1 MDTLRRPELRH
12 SPIKKLELLAY
23 ALLTAGFVLM
33 VLGIF
38 EVGGLFN
45 VGLGFAMVWIGYLT
59 TFANDTRLLRNE
71 EDEFRRQLDDL

>member
-1 MDTLRRPELRH
+1 
-12 SPIKKLELLAY
+12 
-23 ALLTAGFVLM
+23 M

-45 VGLGFAMVWIGYLT
+45 VGLGFGMVWLGCFT
-59 TFANDTRLLRNE
+59 MFAGDRRLLRNE

>member
-1 MDTLRRPELRH
+1 METLRRPELRP
-12 SPIKKLELLAY
+12 SPIERLELLAY
-23 ALLTAGFVLM
+23 ALLTTGFVLM

-45 VGLGFAMVWIGYLT
+45 VGLGFGMVWIGCFT
-59 TFANDTRLLRNE
+59 MFAGDRRLLRNE